1 MVAGERREIG
11 DDGFNDT
18 EASLVDRHTV
28 YCAIEMWR
36 DRDVALL
43 VGPARTK
50 GQEVKVVRGGLYVG
64 ERTECLYPKNP
75 RSLPPKRVIWY
86 AV

>member
-1 MVAGERREIG
+1 MPGRKEIG

-28 YCAIEMWR
+28 YRTIGMLR

-50 GQEVKVVRGGLYVG
+50 GREVKVVRGGF
-64 ERTECLYPKNP
+64 E
-75 RSLPPKRVIWY
+75 PPTHGFSGRCSTT
-86 AV
+86 

>member
-1 MVAGERREIG
+1 MVGAGGRREIE

-18 EASLVDRHTV
+18 EALLVDRHTV

-50 GQEVKVVRGGLYVG
+50 GQEVKVVRGGF
-64 ERTECLYPKNP
+64 E
-75 RSLPPKRVIWY
+75 PPTHGFSGRCSTT
-86 AV
+86 